1 MNTPLSNGDTKAGD
15 PGRLHDLALRRA
27 HELRQEAIHDF
38 WHGADAVLA
47 HGLASARRSAQRLA
61 HRLAQHRRR
70 RTWTIE

>member
-1 MNTPLSNGDTKAGD
+1 MNTPTSNSGANADD

-27 HELRQEAIHDF
+27 HELRQEAINDF
-38 WHGADAVLA
+38 WHGADSVLA
-47 HGLASARRSAQRLA
+47 RGLATAQRSAQRLA